1 MADTLLIVDAGRW
14 IGETAVSGER
24 LTGIIENTGT
34 ASAPHWP
41 NDRCRLLRWPAPICN
56 PRRGR
61 DADLAP
67 PLRER
72 CQGRSLAGMVQ
83 AGYCSDKVQRTH
95 FAASS
100 GQRAIANEAVAVDW
114 PVPTGHRPTTRRRGD
129 GQVASA
135 DFMPQQRRR
144 AAIECLVVW
153 ARRVRSVFIRS
164 KGAGTMSMQ
173 STQIWVWREGQTAP
187 IDGFDVE
194 ATDGSIG
201 TIDEATYEVGGSY
214 FVVDTG
220 PWIFG
225 KKVLLPAG
233 VVERVDYDNGDVYV
247 GLTKDQIKNS
257 PEFDKSTYRD
267 DAYRASVA
275 DYYRQYGSRNDC

>member
-1 MADTLLIVDAGRW
+1 
-14 IGETAVSGER
+14 
-24 LTGIIENTGT
+24 
-34 ASAPHWP
+34 
-41 NDRCRLLRWPAPICN
+41 
-56 PRRGR
+56 
-61 DADLAP
+61 
-67 PLRER
+67 
-72 CQGRSLAGMVQ
+72 
-83 AGYCSDKVQRTH
+83 
-95 FAASS
+95 
-100 GQRAIANEAVAVDW
+100 
-114 PVPTGHRPTTRRRGD
+114 
-129 GQVASA
+129 
-135 DFMPQQRRR
+135 
-144 AAIECLVVW
+144 
-153 ARRVRSVFIRS
+153 
-164 KGAGTMSMQ
+164 MSMQ

-257 PEFDKSTYRD
+257 PEFDKSTRPTETT
-267 DAYRASVA
+267 RTERPSLTTTASTVHA
-275 DYYRQYGSRNDC
+275 TTARRCVGEPVFSSMCTTRPAECGSQAHQAGR